1 MKIIIAGAGEVG
13 QHLARILADDKHDVT
28 VIDVDSQNL
37 KQLSLH
43 LDILT
48 VQGSALTISVLNEA
62 GVADCD
68 LYIAVTHFPEM
79 NVASAVIAKKLG
91 APHTIAR
98 VRDPELLLEKN
109 KKLFREIGIDSIIY
123 PQALAA
129 QEIATFVERAA
140 TRESFD
146 FADGL
151 LSLFVLKVE
160 ESAAVVGKYMQE
172 IIPTQEELQKYRVIA
187 IKRGF
192 STIIP
197 KGDDICQP
205 DDVLYVVS
213 NRQGVN
219 KMLETFEK
227 KDLAVSQVMILG
239 GSRTGRAT
247 AKILQKQFDV
257 KLIELDPEK
266 AKKLSQQLENT
277 LVINGD
283 GRSLDLLVEEGIRQ
297 TDVFIAT
304 TSNAETNILS
314 CYLAKRVGV
323 KRTIAE
329 VENVDYIG
337 LAADMGIDTLINKK
351 TIAANSIHK
360 YTLSNAANISQTRH
374 LTQCDAQILEI
385 MVSESM
391 KITSDS
397 LMNIKNFPKDAVI
410 GGVVRGKNG
419 FIPSGKTQIET
430 GDKVLVFALPAAVNE
445 VKKFFEK

>member
-1 MKIIIAGAGEVG
+1 MKILIAGAGEVG
-13 QHLARILADDKHDVT
+13 QHLARILADDNHEVT
-28 VIDVDSQNL
+28 VIDVDTQNL

-48 VQGSALTISVLNEA
+48 IEGSALTISVLNEA
-62 GVADCD
+62 GVATCD

-79 NVASAVIAKKLG
+79 NIASAVIAKKLG

-109 KKLFREIGIDSIIY
+109 QKLFREIGIDSIIY
-123 PQALAA
+123 PQVLAA
-129 QEIATFVERAA
+129 QEIATFVEQAA
-140 TRESFD
+140 TRESFN

-151 LSLFVLKVE
+151 LSLFVLKVDE
-160 ESAAVVGKYMQE
+160 TASVVGKYMQE
-172 IIPTQEELQKYRVIA
+172 IISTQDELQKYRVIA

-205 DDVLYVVS
+205 DDLLYIIS

-227 KDLAVSQVMILG
+227 KDLAVSQIIILG

-247 AKILQKQFDV
+247 AKILHKQFDV
-257 KLIELDPEK
+257 KIIEINPEK
-266 AKKLSQQLENT
+266 ARKLSQQLENT

-283 GRSLDLLVEEGIRQ
+283 GRSMDLLVEEGIRN

-314 CYLAKRVGV
+314 CYLAKRIGV

-337 LAADMGIDTLINKK
+337 LAIDMGIDTLINKK

-360 YTLSNAANISQTRH
+360 YTMSNSANISSSRY

-385 MVSESM
+385 IVGENM
-391 KITSDS
+391 KITKAK
-397 LMNIKNFPKDAVI
+397 LMDMKNLPKDVVI
-410 GGVVRGKNG
+410 GGVVRGKDA
-419 FIPSGKTQIET
+419 FVPSGLTQICE
-430 GDKVLVFALPAAVNE
+430 GDKVLVFALPSAVNE
-445 VKKFFEK
+445 IKKFFE

>member
-13 QHLARILADDKHDVT
+13 QHLARILADDHHEVT

-62 GVADCD
+62 GVAACD

-79 NVASAVIAKKLG
+79 NVASAVIAKHLG

-98 VRDPELLLEKN
+98 VRDPELLQGKN
-109 KKLFREIGIDSIIY
+109 MKLFQEMGRDSIIY
-123 PQALAA
+123 PPALAA
-129 QEIATFVERAA
+129 QEIAMFVERAA

-160 ESAAVVGKYMQE
+160 ETASVVGKYMQE

-205 DDVLYVVS
+205 GDILYVVS
-213 NRQGVN
+213 NRQGTK

-227 KDLAVSQVMILG
+227 KEIAVSQVMILG

-257 KLIELDPEK
+257 KLIEIDPVK
-266 AKKLSQQLENT
+266 AKKLSEQLENT
-277 LVINGD
+277 IVINGD
-283 GRSLDLLVEEGIRQ
+283 GRNMDLLVEEGIRN

-360 YTLSNAANISQTRH
+360 YTMSNSADISSTRH
-374 LTQCDAQILEI
+374 LTQSDAQILEI
-385 MVSESM
+385 IVRDGM
-391 KITSDS
+391 KITRKS
-397 LMNIKNFPKDAVI
+397 LMDMRDFPKDAVI
-410 GGVVRGKNG
+410 GGVVRGKNA
-419 FIPSGKTQIET
+419 FIPSGSTQIAD

>member
-1 MKIIIAGAGEVG
+1 MKILIAGAGEVG
-13 QHLARILADDKHDVT
+13 QHLARILADDNHEVT
-28 VIDVDSQNL
+28 VIDVDTQNL

-48 VQGSALTISVLNEA
+48 IEGSALTISVLNEA
-62 GVADCD
+62 GVATCD

-79 NVASAVIAKKLG
+79 NIASAVIAKKLG

-109 KKLFREIGIDSIIY
+109 QKLFREIGIDSIIY
-123 PQALAA
+123 PQVLAA
-129 QEIATFVERAA
+129 QEIATFVEQAA
-140 TRESFD
+140 TRESFN

-151 LSLFVLKVE
+151 LSLFVLKVDE
-160 ESAAVVGKYMQE
+160 TASVVGKYMQE
-172 IIPTQEELQKYRVIA
+172 IISTQDELQKYRVIA

-205 DDVLYVVS
+205 DDLLYIIS

-227 KDLAVSQVMILG
+227 KDLAVSQIMILG

-257 KLIELDPEK
+257 KIIEINTEK
-266 AKKLSQQLENT
+266 ARKLSQQLENT

-283 GRSLDLLVEEGIRQ
+283 GRSMDLLVEEGIRN

-314 CYLAKRVGV
+314 CYLAKRIGV

-337 LAADMGIDTLINKK
+337 LAIDMGIDTLINKK

-360 YTLSNAANISQTRH
+360 YTMSNSANISSSRY

-385 MVSESM
+385 IVGENM
-391 KITSDS
+391 KITKAK
-397 LMNIKNFPKDAVI
+397 LMDMKNLPKDVVI
-410 GGVVRGKNG
+410 GGVVRGKDA
-419 FIPSGKTQIET
+419 FVPSGLTQICE
-430 GDKVLVFALPAAVNE
+430 GDKVLVFALPSAVNE
-445 VKKFFEK
+445 IKKFFE

>member
-13 QHLARILADDKHDVT
+13 QHLARILADDKHDIT
-28 VIDVDSQNL
+28 VIDVDQQNL

-48 VQGSALTISVLNEA
+48 IQGSALTISVLEEA

-79 NVASAVIAKKLG
+79 NIASATIAKKLG

-98 VRDPELLLEKN
+98 VRDPELLLDKN
-109 KKLFREIGIDSIIY
+109 KKLFQEIGIDSIIY

-151 LSLFVLKVE
+151 LSLFVVKIE
-160 ESAAVVGKYMQE
+160 ENSAIIGKYMQE
-172 IIPTQEELQKYRVIA
+172 IVPTQEELQKYRVIA
-187 IKRGF
+187 IKRGN

-197 KGDDICQP
+197 KGDDICKP
-205 DDVLYVVS
+205 DDVLYIVS
-213 NRQGVN
+213 NRQGVE
-219 KMLETFEK
+219 KMLKAFEMK
-227 KDLAVSQVMILG
+227 ALNVSQVMILG

-247 AKILQKQFDV
+247 AKILQKQFNV
-257 KLIELDPEK
+257 KLIEINPEK
-266 AKKLSQQLENT
+266 AKKLSQQLEDT

-283 GRSLDLLVEEGIRQ
+283 GRSLDLLEEEGIKN

-314 CYLAKRVGV
+314 CYMAKHAGV

-329 VENVDYIG
+329 VENVDYIKI
-337 LAADMGIDTLINKK
+337 ADDIGIDTLINKK

-360 YTLSNAANISQTRH
+360 YTLSNSADIAQTRQ
-374 LTQCDAQILEI
+374 LTQCEAQILEI
-385 MVSESM
+385 IVHENM
-391 KITSDS
+391 KITKDS
-397 LMNIKNFPKDAVI
+397 LMNIKSFPKDAVL
-410 GGVVRGKNG
+410 GGVVRGRNG
-419 FIPSGKTQIET
+419 FIPSGSTQIMAN
-430 GDKVLVFALPAAVNE
+430 DKVLVFALPGAMND

>member
-13 QHLARILADDKHDVT
+13 QHLARILADDHHEVT

-62 GVADCD
+62 GVAACD

-79 NVASAVIAKKLG
+79 NVASAVIAKHLG

-98 VRDPELLLEKN
+98 VRDPELLQGKN
-109 KKLFREIGIDSIIY
+109 MKLFQEMGIDSIIY

-129 QEIATFVERAA
+129 QEIAMFVERAA

-160 ESAAVVGKYMQE
+160 ETASVVGKYMQE

-205 DDVLYVVS
+205 GDILYVVS
-213 NRQGVN
+213 NRQGTK
-219 KMLETFEK
+219 KMLKTFEK
-227 KDLAVSQVMILG
+227 KEIAVSQVMILG

-257 KLIELDPEK
+257 KLIEIDPVK
-266 AKKLSQQLENT
+266 AKKLSEQLENT
-277 LVINGD
+277 IVINGD
-283 GRSLDLLVEEGIRQ
+283 GRNMDLLVEEGIRN

-360 YTLSNAANISQTRH
+360 YTMSNSADISSTRH
-374 LTQCDAQILEI
+374 LTQSDAQILEI
-385 MVSESM
+385 IVREGM
-391 KITSDS
+391 KITRKS
-397 LMNIKNFPKDAVI
+397 LMDMRDFPKDAVI
-410 GGVVRGKNG
+410 GGVVRGKNA
-419 FIPSGKTQIET
+419 FIPSGSTQIAD

>member
-1 MKIIIAGAGEVG
+1 MKILIAGAGEVG
-13 QHLARILADDKHDVT
+13 QHLARILADDNHEVT
-28 VIDVDSQNL
+28 VIDVDTQNL

-48 VQGSALTISVLNEA
+48 IEGSALTISVLNEA
-62 GVADCD
+62 GVATCD

-79 NVASAVIAKKLG
+79 NIASAVIAKKLG

-109 KKLFREIGIDSIIY
+109 QKLFREIGIDSIIY
-123 PQALAA
+123 PQVLAA
-129 QEIATFVERAA
+129 QEIATFVEQAA
-140 TRESFD
+140 TRESFN

-151 LSLFVLKVE
+151 LSLFVLKVDE
-160 ESAAVVGKYMQE
+160 TASVVGKYMQE
-172 IIPTQEELQKYRVIA
+172 IISTQDELQKYRVIA

-205 DDVLYVVS
+205 DDLLYIIS

-227 KDLAVSQVMILG
+227 KDLAVSQIMILG

-257 KLIELDPEK
+257 KIIELNPEK
-266 AKKLSQQLENT
+266 ARKLSQQLENT

-283 GRSLDLLVEEGIRQ
+283 GRSMDLLVEEGIRN

-314 CYLAKRVGV
+314 CYLAKRIGV

-337 LAADMGIDTLINKK
+337 LAIDMGIDTLINKK

-360 YTLSNAANISQTRH
+360 YTMSNSANISSSRY

-385 MVSESM
+385 IVGENM
-391 KITSDS
+391 KITKAK
-397 LMNIKNFPKDAVI
+397 LMDMKNLPKDVVI
-410 GGVVRGKNG
+410 GGVVRGKDA
-419 FIPSGKTQIET
+419 FVPSGLTQICE
-430 GDKVLVFALPAAVNE
+430 GDKVLVFALPSAVNE
-445 VKKFFEK
+445 IKKFFE

>member
-13 QHLARILADDKHDVT
+13 QHLARILADDHHEVT

-62 GVADCD
+62 GVAACD

-79 NVASAVIAKKLG
+79 NVASAVIAKHLG

-98 VRDPELLLEKN
+98 VRDPELLQGKN
-109 KKLFREIGIDSIIY
+109 MKLFQEMGIDSIIY

-129 QEIATFVERAA
+129 QEIAMFVERAA

-160 ESAAVVGKYMQE
+160 ETASVVGKYMQE

-205 DDVLYVVS
+205 GDILYVVS
-213 NRQGVN
+213 NRQGTK

-227 KDLAVSQVMILG
+227 KEIAVSQVMILG

-257 KLIELDPEK
+257 KLIEIDPVK
-266 AKKLSQQLENT
+266 AKKLSEQLENT
-277 LVINGD
+277 IVINGD
-283 GRSLDLLVEEGIRQ
+283 GRNMDLL
-297 TDVFIAT
+297 
-304 TSNAETNILS
+304 
-314 CYLAKRVGV
+314 
-323 KRTIAE
+323 
-329 VENVDYIG
+329 
-337 LAADMGIDTLINKK
+337 
-351 TIAANSIHK
+351 
-360 YTLSNAANISQTRH
+360 
-374 LTQCDAQILEI
+374 
-385 MVSESM
+385 
-391 KITSDS
+391 
-397 LMNIKNFPKDAVI
+397 
-410 GGVVRGKNG
+410 
-419 FIPSGKTQIET
+419 
-430 GDKVLVFALPAAVNE
+430 
-445 VKKFFEK
+445 

>member
-13 QHLARILADDKHDVT
+13 QHLARILANDKHEIT
-28 VIDVDSQNL
+28 VIDIDSQNL

-43 LDILT
+43 LDILAI
-48 VQGSALTISVLNEA
+48 QGSALTISVLEEA
-62 GVADCD
+62 NIADCD
-68 LYIAVTHFPEM
+68 LYIAVTHFPET
-79 NVASAVIAKKLG
+79 NISSAVIAKKLG
-91 APHTIAR
+91 AARTIAR
-98 VRDPELLLEKN
+98 VRDPELLIEKN
-109 KKLFREIGIDSIIY
+109 QKMFREMGIDSVIY

-146 FADGL
+146 FAEGL

-160 ESAAVVGKYMQE
+160 ESATIVGKLMQE

-192 STIIP
+192 NTIIP
-197 KGDDICQP
+197 KGNDICQVG
-205 DDVLYVVS
+205 DILYIVT
-213 NRQGVN
+213 NRSGVER
-219 KMLETFEK
+219 MMQTFEQK
-227 KDLAVSQVMILG
+227 ELAVSQVMILG

-247 AKILQKQFDV
+247 AKILQKQFNV
-257 KLIELDPEK
+257 KLIELDTEK
-266 AKKLSQQLENT
+266 AKKISTQLENT

-283 GRSLDLLVEEGIRQ
+283 GRNLDLLNDEGICNV
-297 TDVFIAT
+297 DVFIAT
-304 TSNAETNILS
+304 TGNAETNILS
-314 CYLAKRVGV
+314 CYMAKHLGV

-360 YTLSNAANISQTRH
+360 FTMPNSADITQTRR
-374 LTQCDAQILEI
+374 LTQSEAQILEI
-385 MVSESM
+385 IVNDEM
-391 KITSDS
+391 KITKDS
-397 LMNIKNFPKDAVI
+397 LMNINDFPKDAVI

-419 FIPSGKTQIET
+419 FIPSGKTQICS
-430 GDKVLVFALPAAVNE
+430 GDKVLVFALPSAVE
-445 VKKFFEK
+445 KVRTFFEK

>member
-13 QHLARILADDKHDVT
+13 QHLARILADDRHDVT

-37 KQLSLH
+37 KQLSSH

-48 VQGSALTISVLNEA
+48 IQGSALTISVLNEA
-62 GVADCD
+62 GVAQCD
-68 LYIAVTHFPEM
+68 LFIAVAHFPEM
-79 NVASAVIAKKLG
+79 NIASAVIAKQLG

-109 KKLFREIGIDSIIY
+109 VELYRRMGIDSLIY

-160 ESAAVVGKYMQE
+160 DTASVVGKYMQE
-172 IIPTQEELQKYRVIA
+172 IIPNQEELQKYRVIA

-205 DDVLYVVS
+205 NDILYVVS

-257 KLIELDPEK
+257 KLIEIDPIK
-266 AKKLSQQLENT
+266 ARKLSEQLENT
-277 LVINGD
+277 IVINGD
-283 GRSLDLLVEEGIRQ
+283 GRSMDLLVEEGIRN

-323 KRTIAE
+323 KRAIAE

-337 LAADMGIDTLINKK
+337 LASDMGIDTLINKK

-360 YTLSNAANISQTRH
+360 FTMSNSADISSTRH
-374 LTQCDAQILEI
+374 LTQCDAQVLEI
-385 MVSESM
+385 IVHENV
-391 KITSDS
+391 KITKST
-397 LMNIKNFPKDAVI
+397 LMEMKDFPKDAVI
-410 GGVVRGKNG
+410 GGVVRGKNA
-419 FIPSGKTQIET
+419 FIPSGKTQICS
-430 GDKVLVFALPAAVNE
+430 GDKVLVFALPSAVNG
-445 VKKFFEK
+445 VKNLFEK

>member
-1 MKIIIAGAGEVG
+1 MKILIAGAGEVG
-13 QHLARILADDKHDVT
+13 QHLARILADDNHEVT
-28 VIDVDSQNL
+28 VIDVDTQNL

-48 VQGSALTISVLNEA
+48 IEGSALTISVLNEA
-62 GVADCD
+62 GVATCD

-79 NVASAVIAKKLG
+79 NIASAVIAKKLG

-109 KKLFREIGIDSIIY
+109 QKLFREIGIDSIIY
-123 PQALAA
+123 PQVLAA
-129 QEIATFVERAA
+129 QEIATFVEQAA
-140 TRESFD
+140 TRESFN

-151 LSLFVLKVE
+151 LSLFVLKVDE
-160 ESAAVVGKYMQE
+160 TASVVGKYMQE
-172 IIPTQEELQKYRVIA
+172 IISTQDELQKYRVIA

-205 DDVLYVVS
+205 DDLLYIIS

-227 KDLAVSQVMILG
+227 KDLAVSQIMILG

-257 KLIELDPEK
+257 KIIEINPEK
-266 AKKLSQQLENT
+266 ARKLSQQLENT

-283 GRSLDLLVEEGIRQ
+283 GRSMDLLVEEGIRN

-314 CYLAKRVGV
+314 CYLAKRIGV

-337 LAADMGIDTLINKK
+337 LAIDMGIDTLINKK

-360 YTLSNAANISQTRH
+360 YTMSNSANISSSRY

-385 MVSESM
+385 IVGENM
-391 KITSDS
+391 KITKAK
-397 LMNIKNFPKDAVI
+397 LMDMKNLPKDVVI
-410 GGVVRGKNG
+410 GGVVRGKDA
-419 FIPSGKTQIET
+419 FVPSGLTQICE
-430 GDKVLVFALPAAVNE
+430 GDKVLVFALPSAVNE
-445 VKKFFEK
+445 IKKFFE

>member
-13 QHLARILADDKHDVT
+13 QHLARILADDKHDIT
-28 VIDVDSQNL
+28 VIDVDQQNL

-48 VQGSALTISVLNEA
+48 IQGSALTISVLEEA

-79 NVASAVIAKKLG
+79 NIASATIAKKLG

-98 VRDPELLLEKN
+98 VRDPELLLDKN
-109 KKLFREIGIDSIIY
+109 KKLFQEIGIDSIIY

-151 LSLFVLKVE
+151 LSLFVVKIE
-160 ESAAVVGKYMQE
+160 ENSAIVGKYMQE
-172 IIPTQEELQKYRVIA
+172 IVPTQEELQKYRVIA
-187 IKRGF
+187 IKRGN

-197 KGDDICQP
+197 KGDDICKP
-205 DDVLYVVS
+205 DDVLYIVS
-213 NRQGVN
+213 NRQGVE
-219 KMLETFEK
+219 KMLKAFEMK
-227 KDLAVSQVMILG
+227 ALNVSQVMILG

-247 AKILQKQFDV
+247 AKILQKQFNV
-257 KLIELDPEK
+257 KLIEINPEK
-266 AKKLSQQLENT
+266 AKKLSQQLEDT

-283 GRSLDLLVEEGIRQ
+283 GRSLDLLEEEGIKN

-314 CYLAKRVGV
+314 CYMAKHAGV

-329 VENVDYIG
+329 VENVDYIKI
-337 LAADMGIDTLINKK
+337 ADDIGIDTLINKK

-360 YTLSNAANISQTRH
+360 YTLSNSADIAQTRQ
-374 LTQCDAQILEI
+374 LTQCEAQILEI
-385 MVSESM
+385 IVHENM
-391 KITSDS
+391 KITKDS
-397 LMNIKNFPKDAVI
+397 LMNIKSFPKDAVL
-410 GGVVRGKNG
+410 GGVVRGRNG
-419 FIPSGKTQIET
+419 FIPSGSTQIMAN
-430 GDKVLVFALPAAVNE
+430 DKVLVFALPGAMND

>member
-13 QHLARILADDKHDVT
+13 QHLARILADDHHEVT

-62 GVADCD
+62 GVAACD

-79 NVASAVIAKKLG
+79 NVASAVIAKHLG

-98 VRDPELLLEKN
+98 VRDPELLQGKN
-109 KKLFREIGIDSIIY
+109 MKLFQEMGIDSIIY

-129 QEIATFVERAA
+129 QEIAMFVERAA

-160 ESAAVVGKYMQE
+160 ETASVVGKYMQE
-172 IIPTQEELQKYRVIA
+172 IISTQEELQKYRVIA

-205 DDVLYVVS
+205 GDILYVVS
-213 NRQGVN
+213 NRQGTK

-227 KDLAVSQVMILG
+227 KEIAVSQVMILG

-257 KLIELDPEK
+257 KLIEIDPVK
-266 AKKLSQQLENT
+266 AKKLSEQLENT
-277 LVINGD
+277 IVINGD
-283 GRSLDLLVEEGIRQ
+283 GRNMDLLVEEGIRN

-360 YTLSNAANISQTRH
+360 YTMSNSADISSTRH
-374 LTQCDAQILEI
+374 LTQSDAQILEI
-385 MVSESM
+385 IVRDGM
-391 KITSDS
+391 KITRKS
-397 LMNIKNFPKDAVI
+397 LMDMRDFPKDAVV
-410 GGVVRGKNG
+410 GGVVRGKNA
-419 FIPSGKTQIET
+419 FIPSGSTQIAD

>member
-1 MKIIIAGAGEVG
+1 MKIIIAGAGDVG
-13 QHLARILADDKHDVT
+13 QHLARILANDKHEIT
-28 VIDVDSQNL
+28 VIDVESQNL

-43 LDILT
+43 LDILAI
-48 VQGSALTISVLNEA
+48 QGSALTISVLEEA

-79 NVASAVIAKKLG
+79 NISSAIIAKKLG
-91 APHTIAR
+91 APRTIAR

-109 KKLFREIGIDSIIY
+109 QKMFQEMGIDSIIY

-129 QEIATFVERAA
+129 QEIATFVGRAA

-160 ESAAVVGKYMQE
+160 ESASVVGKLMQE

-192 STIIP
+192 DTIIP
-197 KGDDICQP
+197 KGNDVCQAGDI
-205 DDVLYVVS
+205 LYIVT
-213 NRQGVN
+213 NRPGVER
-219 KMLETFEK
+219 MMQTFEQK
-227 KDLAVSQVMILG
+227 ELAVSQVMILG

-247 AKILQKQFDV
+247 AKILQEQFNV
-257 KLIELDPEK
+257 KLIELDSDK
-266 AKKLSQQLENT
+266 AKKISNQLENT
-277 LVINGD
+277 LIINGD
-283 GRSLDLLVEEGIRQ
+283 GRNLDLLNDEGIRNV
-297 TDVFIAT
+297 DVFIAT
-304 TSNAETNILS
+304 TGNAETNILS
-314 CYLAKRVGV
+314 CYMAKHLGV

-360 YTLSNAANISQTRH
+360 FTMRNSADIAQIRR
-374 LTQCDAQILEI
+374 LTQSEAQILEI
-385 MVSESM
+385 IANDDM
-391 KITSDS
+391 KITKDS
-397 LMNIKNFPKDAVI
+397 LMNIKDFPKDAVI

-419 FIPSGKTQIET
+419 FIPSGKTQICG
-430 GDKVLVFALPAAVNE
+430 GDKVLVFALPSAVE
-445 VKKFFEK
+445 AVRTFF

>member
-13 QHLARILADDKHDVT
+13 QHLARILADDHHEVT

-62 GVADCD
+62 GVAACD

-79 NVASAVIAKKLG
+79 NVASAVIAKHLG

-98 VRDPELLLEKN
+98 VRDPELLQGKN
-109 KKLFREIGIDSIIY
+109 MKLFQEMGIDSIIY

-129 QEIATFVERAA
+129 QEIAMFVERAA

-160 ESAAVVGKYMQE
+160 ETASVVGKYMQE

-205 DDVLYVVS
+205 GDILYVVS
-213 NRQGVN
+213 NRQGTK

-227 KDLAVSQVMILG
+227 KEIAVSQVMILG

-257 KLIELDPEK
+257 KLIEIDPVK
-266 AKKLSQQLENT
+266 AKKLSEQLENT
-277 LVINGD
+277 IVINGD
-283 GRSLDLLVEEGIRQ
+283 GRNMDLLVEEGIRN

-360 YTLSNAANISQTRH
+360 YTMSNSADISSTRH
-374 LTQCDAQILEI
+374 LTQSDAQILEI
-385 MVSESM
+385 IVRDGM
-391 KITSDS
+391 KITRKS
-397 LMNIKNFPKDAVI
+397 LMDMRDFPKDAVI
-410 GGVVRGKNG
+410 GGVVRGKNA
-419 FIPSGKTQIET
+419 FIPSGSTQIT
-430 GDKVLVFALPAAVNE
+430 DGDKVLVFALPAAVNE

>member
-13 QHLARILADDKHDVT
+13 QHLARILADDHHEVT

-62 GVADCD
+62 GVAACD

-79 NVASAVIAKKLG
+79 NVASAVIAKHLG

-98 VRDPELLLEKN
+98 VRDPELLQGKN
-109 KKLFREIGIDSIIY
+109 MKLFQEMGIDSIIY

-129 QEIATFVERAA
+129 QEIAMFVERAA

-160 ESAAVVGKYMQE
+160 ETASVVGKYMQE

-205 DDVLYVVS
+205 GDILYVVS
-213 NRQGVN
+213 NRQGTK

-227 KDLAVSQVMILG
+227 KEIAVSQVMILG

-257 KLIELDPEK
+257 KLIEIDPVK
-266 AKKLSQQLENT
+266 AKKLSEQLENT
-277 LVINGD
+277 IVINGD
-283 GRSLDLLVEEGIRQ
+283 GRNMDLLVEEGIRN

-360 YTLSNAANISQTRH
+360 YTMSNSADISSTRY
-374 LTQCDAQILEI
+374 LTQSDAQILEI
-385 MVSESM
+385 IVRDGM
-391 KITSDS
+391 KITRKS
-397 LMNIKNFPKDAVI
+397 LMDMRDFPKDAVI
-410 GGVVRGKNG
+410 GGVVRGKNA
-419 FIPSGKTQIET
+419 FIPSGSTQIT
-430 GDKVLVFALPAAVNE
+430 DGDKVLVFALPAAVNE

>member
-13 QHLARILADDKHDVT
+13 QHLARILADDHHEVT

-62 GVADCD
+62 GVAACD

-79 NVASAVIAKKLG
+79 NVASAVIAKHLG

-98 VRDPELLLEKN
+98 VRDPELLQGKN
-109 KKLFREIGIDSIIY
+109 MKLFQEMGIDSIIY

-129 QEIATFVERAA
+129 QEIAMFVERAA

-160 ESAAVVGKYMQE
+160 ETASVVGKYMQE

-205 DDVLYVVS
+205 GDILYVVS
-213 NRQGVN
+213 NRQGTK

-227 KDLAVSQVMILG
+227 KEIAVSQVMILG

-257 KLIELDPEK
+257 KLIEIDPVK
-266 AKKLSQQLENT
+266 AKKLSEQLENT
-277 LVINGD
+277 IVINGD
-283 GRSLDLLVEEGIRQ
+283 GRNMDLLVEEGIRN

-360 YTLSNAANISQTRH
+360 YTMSNSADISSTRH
-374 LTQCDAQILEI
+374 LTQSDAQILEI
-385 MVSESM
+385 IVREGM
-391 KITSDS
+391 KITRKL
-397 LMNIKNFPKDAVI
+397 LMDMRDFPKDAVI
-410 GGVVRGKNG
+410 GGVVRGKNA
-419 FIPSGKTQIET
+419 FIPSGSTQIAD